1 MKLCA
6 EGCCRLR
13 FALFPISFQEIFVEK
28 VTKPKLPS
36 NNVSHT
42 VLPHFFSPSFL
53 HNFMPRF
60 PFYVTHHLWEWIS
73 TCGTNLPRA
82 NEFHRW
88 LESLRAKLSSGTESR
103 YSSLAEVTVACI
115 VTEGTMF
122 TFWFLR
128 SDVFISYFSFSF
140 FVELWTGI
148 YMRRRNIQ
156 QCTQVMSCC
165 CCCCWCVTFLDET
178 FVLHH
183 SCVKTI
189 AKLNG

>member
-6 EGCCRLR
+6 EGCCQLR

-42 VLPHFFSPSFL
+42 VLPHSPPPTFL

-73 TCGTNLPRA
+73 TRGTNLPRA

-122 TFWFLR
+122 TLWFLR
-128 SDVFISYFSFSF
+128 SDVFISYFYPHFLLSF
-140 FVELWTGI
+140 EREYMRAGGI
-148 YMRRRNIQ
+148 YSNAHKWWAAAAAAAAAAD
-156 QCTQVMSCC
+156 V
-165 CCCCWCVTFLDET
+165 
-178 FVLHH
+178 
-183 SCVKTI
+183 
-189 AKLNG
+189 